1 MGRHTIQKV
10 INEAQAFEDLERIWN
25 DPDDVI
31 DVNFSR
37 VDFGQASGALVLSS
51 GLQAIRVRRPKV
63 EISASGIDLL
73 IQSHSYLAHVGFFQH
88 AGIDIGTRPGGD
100 TGSSAYLPI
109 TEIDIEKLRR
119 ERGDGTTP
127 IGKLVQ
133 SECDR
138 LAEIITQSHKGRD
151 TKPVSYC
158 LREVIRNAFEH
169 GATKTCSLFAQRYS
183 NRIEL
188 SIVDCGRGV
197 WRSLAQRFTLSS
209 DVEAL
214 QLAIKPGVSGA
225 EPLAEDETAEWA
237 NSGFGLYVLSE
248 VGKSVGGFMIC
259 SGNGALH
266 FSTKDGWVHD
276 YKFPG
281 TAVRLTISKPPGKN
295 FEDLINDIIKEGEK
309 IVAGSDSPHRASKS
323 TSTL

>member
-10 INEAQAFEDLERIWN
+10 INEVQAFEDFESIWN
-25 DPDDVI
+25 DSDDVI
-31 DVNFSR
+31 EVNFRR
-37 VDFGQASGALVLSS
+37 VDFAQASGALILSS
-51 GLQAIRVRRPKV
+51 GLQALRLKRPHL
-63 EISASGIDLL
+63 EIFASGIDLR
-73 IQSHSYLAHVGFFQH
+73 IESHSYLAHVGFFQH
-88 AGIDIGTRPGGD
+88 AGIDVGNLPGGD
-100 TGSSAYLPI
+100 TGSSGYLPI

-133 SECDR
+133 GESDR
-138 LAEIITQSHKGRD
+138 LAEIITQSHKGKD
-151 TKPVSYC
+151 TRPVSYC

-169 GATKTCSLFAQRYS
+169 GSTKTCNLFAQRYS

-188 SIVDCGRGV
+188 SIVDCGQGV
-197 WRSLAQRFTLSS
+197 RRALGQRFILSS

-225 EPLAEDETAEWA
+225 EPLAEDETGEWA

-248 VGKSVGGFMIC
+248 VGKSTGGFMIC
-259 SGNGALH
+259 SGSGALR
-266 FSTKDGWVHD
+266 FSSKSEWVAD

-295 FEDLINDIIKEGEK
+295 FEDPINQIIAEGEK
-309 IVAGSDSPHRASKS
+309 IVAASGSPRRASKS
-323 TSTL
+323 TSTF